1 MKLGIAAL
9 LAILAGATV
18 VLASPRPRPE
28 PPLLLARHAIAERFC
43 KSQRR
48 DCRVLSRSLTGLSCV
63 CR

>member
-9 LAILAGATV
+9 LAILVGATV
-18 VLASPRPRPE
+18 VLASPRPHSQ
-28 PPLLLARHAIAERFC
+28 PPLLARHAVAERFC
-43 KSQRR
+43 KAQGR